1 MFTKYMI
8 RQKTIVTIPTPRD
21 RDTSALVRT
30 VRVSTLDSFPSFLA
44 FSNLLA
50 VTTAKIPI
58 GQKQTTEKIERANK
72 HGLLSADRGGNGLLS

>member
-44 FSNLLA
+44 FSNCKYKQDS
-50 VTTAKIPI
+50 VKTCKTNSENYFPTTLYVV
-58 GQKQTTEKIERANK
+58 N
-72 HGLLSADRGGNGLLS
+72 